1 MTFKHLGEYYM
12 VVCQYEKMR
21 ECLDKCD
28 NVNSVL
34 GGTQLTCIY
43 KKSIDTHF
51 VEAK

>member
-1 MTFKHLGEYYM
+1 M

-28 NVNSVL
+28 KCEFCI

-43 KKSIDTHF
+43 KKPIDTHF